1 MRNDFLGV
9 DAGLGSLQ
17 YGYMI
22 QQFSAEEF
30 RDAGQQALDQGLLS
44 CSAAD
49 QVRAILADLK
59 DTDND
64 VIMLARLKD

>member
-9 DAGLGSLQ
+9 DAGGGFFQ

-22 QQFSAEEF
+22 QQISAEEF
-30 RDAGQQALDQGLLS
+30 KDAGQQALDLGLLS
-44 CSAAD
+44 GSAAD
-49 QVRAILADLK
+49 QVRAILAGLK